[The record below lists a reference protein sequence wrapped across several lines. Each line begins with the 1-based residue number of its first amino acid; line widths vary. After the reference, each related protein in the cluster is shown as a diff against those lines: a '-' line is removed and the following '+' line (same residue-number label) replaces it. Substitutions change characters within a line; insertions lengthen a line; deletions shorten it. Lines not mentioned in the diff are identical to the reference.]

1 VVVEVSGRAWMI
13 RQTTKQE
20 KVVEN
25 IGVDNLRGS
34 SFSSLSLF

>member
-1 VVVEVSGRAWMI
+1 MVVEVSGRAWMI

-25 IGVDNLRGS
+25 IGVGWYDRWII
-34 SFSSLSLF
+34 